1 MSKKQGNLQTMKSQ
15 MSQFRSFI
23 LLFTILMLLS
33 ACQPQA
39 TDTPVADEILPTEAA
54 GNATQPPVQ
63 AEALPMQISADIN
76 LDPALAQNEDSLMV
90 SQYLYEG
97 LVRMGTDGEPHP
109 ALAESWVISDDQ
121 LDYIFTLRS
130 TAMFS
135 DGTQITPDIV
145 TDNFNRWFDPQSP
158 LRGSGDYATWGRIF
172 LGFHGE
178 KGPDDRAKSSV
189 DGIQKVDVN
198 TVLIHLNRPVP
209 DLLKYL
215 ADPAF
220 AILNPAALAS
230 GTYGGQDSTIISSG
244 PYVIS
249 SWTDTELVLGPNPN
263 YWDNKPTG
271 ELKFTY
277 R

>member
-1 MSKKQGNLQTMKSQ
+1 MKNQ
-15 MSQFRSFI
+15 LLTYRSFVLLFAI
-23 LLFTILMLLS
+23 LLLLT

-39 TDTPVADEILPTEAA
+39 TEAPATQEAQPTEAA
-54 GNATQPPVQ
+54 GIATQPPVQ
-63 AEALPMQISADIN
+63 VEAQPTQISADIN
-76 LDPALAQNEDSLMV
+76 LDPALAQDADSLMV

-97 LVRMGTDGEPHP
+97 LVRLGADGEPHP

-130 TAMFS
+130 NATFS

-145 TDNFNRWFDPQSP
+145 ADNFNRWFDPESP

-220 AILNPAALAS
+220 AILNPTALSS
-230 GTYGGQDSTIISSG
+230 GTYGGQGSTIISSG
-244 PYVIS
+244 PYVVS
-249 SWTDTELVLGPNPN
+249 SWTGAGLTLGPNPN
-263 YWDNKPTG
+263 YWGDKPAS

-277 R
+277 K

>member
-1 MSKKQGNLQTMKSQ
+1 MKTRK
-15 MSQFRSFI
+15 MPLFRSFA
-23 LLFTILMLLS
+23 LLFAVLVLLS

-39 TDTPVADEILPTEAA
+39 TEAPVVEEVQPTEAA
-54 GNATQPPVQ
+54 GIATQPPVQ
-63 AEALPMQISADIN
+63 AEALPTQISADIN
-76 LDPALAQNEDSLMV
+76 LDPALAQDADSLMV
-90 SQYLYEG
+90 SQYVYEG
-97 LVRMGTDGEPHP
+97 LVRLGTDGEAHP

-130 TAMFS
+130 NAVFS
-135 DGTQITPDIV
+135 DGTPITPDIV
-145 TDNFNRWFDPQSP
+145 ADNFNRWFDPKSP

-209 DLLKYL
+209 DFLKYL

-220 AILNPAALAS
+220 SILNPAALAA
-230 GTYGGQDSTIISSG
+230 GTYGKQDSTIISSG
-244 PYVIS
+244 PYMVS

-263 YWDNKPTG
+263 YWDAKPAG

-277 R
+277 K

>member
-1 MSKKQGNLQTMKSQ
+1 MKIRKMSP
-15 MSQFRSFI
+15 FRSFT
-23 LLFTILMLLS
+23 LFFVVLMLLS
-33 ACQPQA
+33 ACQPKA
-39 TDTPVADEILPTEAA
+39 TDTPVAEEAPPTEAV
-54 GNATQPPVQ
+54 NIATQPPVQ
-63 AEALPMQISADIN
+63 EEALPMQISADLN
-76 LDPALAQNEDSLMV
+76 LDPALAQDADSLMI

-97 LVRMGTDGEPHP
+97 LVRLGTDGEAHP
-109 ALAESWVISDDQ
+109 ALAESWVVSDDQ

-145 TDNFNRWFDPQSP
+145 ADNFNRWFDPQSP

-178 KGPDDRAKSSV
+178 KGPDNRAKSSV
-189 DGIQKVDVN
+189 DGIQKVDIN

-230 GTYGGQDSTIISSG
+230 GAYGNQGSAIISSG
-244 PYVIS
+244 PYVVS
-249 SWTDTELVLGPNPN
+249 SWTETELVLGPNPN
-263 YWDNKPTG
+263 YWNTKPTG

-277 R
+277 K